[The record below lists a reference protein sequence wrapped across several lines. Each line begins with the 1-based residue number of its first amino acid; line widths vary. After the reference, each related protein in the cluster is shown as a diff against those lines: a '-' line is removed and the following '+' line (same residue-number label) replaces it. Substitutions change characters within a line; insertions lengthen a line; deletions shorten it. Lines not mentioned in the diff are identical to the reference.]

1 MYTSSIIIFKIFKV
15 YCEQIKM
22 NGETS
27 MFILQKK
34 INRISSKIKNKNK
47 NEKMLVELI
56 MYRVFPYINDNLAAS
71 RLYLFSTL
79 ICCKRRN
86 K

>member
-1 MYTSSIIIFKIFKV
+1 
-15 YCEQIKM
+15 M